1 MKTTRAILTIV
12 LLAMMSLAAV
22 AADYVTI
29 TGNDVRLRMKPSL
42 RSETLTNTQGLN
54 VHPAKGERLEC
65 LGESGDFYQVVYK
78 GKKVFV
84 SKQFA
89 KRDDAKP
96 KQEPKPAVSSAKKG
110 AKFVIVTGENV
121 RLRQSPSLKG
131 AIYSANGKPI
141 YPQKGQ
147 KIKLIGESGDF
158 YKVNYEGN
166 YLYISKQYSKPT
178 D

>member
-1 MKTTRAILTIV
+1 MRTTRTIFT
-12 LLAMMSLAAV
+12 LLMVTLLSLAAA

-29 TGNDVRLRMKPSL
+29 TGNDVRLRMKPST
-42 RSETLTNTQGLN
+42 RSETLTNTKGLN

-65 LGESGDFYQVVYK
+65 LGESGDFYQVLYK

-89 KRDDAKP
+89 KPDGVVKADK
-96 KQEPKPAVSSAKKG
+96 KPAAAQPAKKG
-110 AKFVIVTGENV
+110 AKYVVVTGQNV

-141 YPQKGQ
+141 YPKKGQ
-147 KIKLIGESGDF
+147 KIKLIGEEGDF
-158 YKVNYEGN
+158 YKVNFEGN
-166 YLYISKQYSKPT
+166 YLYISKQFSQPA